1 MGVLFLC
8 RCTSG
13 CGGLIGLTLPSWGDW
28 DWLVTHEL
36 YRNQDASH
44 NSVPSLS
51 SCRRPSIWP
60 VRHLKL
66 HLNTNRCYTQAA
78 LGSRSLWG
86 LVNKTMTFV
95 ANVSRFDSNEDF
107 RNCFCQWKCFP
118 RWKDCLKR
126 TAHCELK
133 TDVIE
138 TVRRGKGCLLGLF
151 FVGDR
156 AATLHPEQGRLGF
169 LFKPNQSIRCDDGC
183 VHKDGVGHQGG
194 ICA

>member
-13 CGGLIGLTLPSWGDW
+13 CGGLLGLTLPSRGDW
-28 DWLVTHEL
+28 DWLVIREL

-44 NSVPSLS
+44 TSVPSLP
-51 SCRRPSIWP
+51 SCCRPSIW
-60 VRHLKL
+60 VVCHLKL
-66 HLNTNRCYTQAA
+66 HLNTDRCYTQVA

-95 ANVSRFDSNEDF
+95 ANVSRFNSNEDF

-118 RWKDCLKR
+118 RWKDCLTR

-138 TVRRGKGCLLGLF
+138 TVRREKGCLPEPS

-156 AATLHPEQGRLGF
+156 AATLHLERAGWGF
-169 LFKPNQSIRCDDGC
+169 FPNPIR
-183 VHKDGVGHQGG
+183 
-194 ICA
+194 A